1 MLAKILC
8 FVSGGVIGML
18 VTSLCVAAGRAD
30 EESGIK

>member
-8 FVSGGVIGML
+8 FAGGTIFGL
-18 VTSLCVAAGRAD
+18 IVTCCCVAAGRAD